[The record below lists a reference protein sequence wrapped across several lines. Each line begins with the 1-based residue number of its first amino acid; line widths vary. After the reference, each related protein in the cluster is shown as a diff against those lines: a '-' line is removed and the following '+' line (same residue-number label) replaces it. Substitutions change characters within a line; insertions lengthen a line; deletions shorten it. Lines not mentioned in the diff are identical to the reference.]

1 MGCTSMTFIVVRPSQ
16 ARSVASPLHILTPF
30 CKFTYLLLS
39 LFISICGKNSL
50 NCNHMSPLYV
60 LSSFLPSL
68 LTFFLFSFCLSP
80 FYLHQY
86 LQQLNLV
93 AILALFPLI
102 RTFLTL
108 SLSFL
113 YMGLT
118 TKVLLQMWSTSPRE
132 GSHIF
137 GLEY

>member
-39 LFISICGKNSL
+39 LFISICGKKNSL

-68 LTFFLFSFCLSP
+68 LTSFFLFSFCLSP
-80 FYLHQY
+80 FYLNQY
-86 LQQLNLV
+86 LQQINSV
-93 AILALFPLI
+93 AIPALFPLI
-102 RTFLTL
+102 CTFLNVVSDL
-108 SLSFL
+108 PK
-113 YMGLT
+113 YGAHNKGT
-118 TKVLLQMWSTSPRE
+118 TPDVVS
-132 GSHIF
+132 
-137 GLEY
+137 